1 MDKGIHVIHHS
12 LQHPLLGRPSL
23 RQLQGTLDQIDDVGI
38 GLRLLTGIDKAVDYL
53 LQLIG
58 IELLLFH

>member
-1 MDKGIHVIHHS
+1 MAKSG
-12 LQHPLLGRPSL
+12 PLLGRPSL